1 MSFSDTATS
10 IAPSRN
16 DAIPK
21 EPSLAETARQF
32 ARQLRAATAADDA
45 QDLDFALLQHV
56 FGALCEFYA
65 ADVTQ
70 RERIT
75 PINTIEGA
83 SPTAVLMT
91 TTALLRGANLELFEL
106 GMWQTWSGMK

>member
-1 MSFSDTATS
+1 MSFSDAVLERPDPVAAT
-10 IAPSRN
+10 
-16 DAIPK
+16 DARASLHGAAA
-21 EPSLAETARQF
+21 SLAESLRQ
-32 ARQLRAATAADDA
+32 ATAADDP
-45 QDLDFALLQHV
+45 QGIDFAILQEL

-65 ADVTQ
+65 SDVVQ
-70 RERIT
+70 RGAIT
-75 PINTIEGA
+75 PLHTLDAA